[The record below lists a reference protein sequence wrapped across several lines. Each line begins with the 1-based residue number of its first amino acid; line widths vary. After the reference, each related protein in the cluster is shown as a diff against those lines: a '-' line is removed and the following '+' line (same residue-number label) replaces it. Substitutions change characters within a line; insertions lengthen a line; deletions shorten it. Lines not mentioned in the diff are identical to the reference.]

1 VIILALIVFFMLRRL
16 HSSPSHAMAYAAA
29 ASPYAKETAAE
40 SAARTKQSSE
50 MLSGYAASQ
59 RRSAAPPPSVSYG
72 EESPVTV
79 GGPVMLRLFVADQ
92 NTAIGRR
99 NIHFVKPGFTF
110 TIGGGRSDFLIF
122 LVPLPPH
129 VAEIRYDGKNCTFTP
144 KRPEF
149 FPDIG
154 SNPQPDCIGKTIRVI
169 SSKGYE
175 LFIRIER
182 YEDPL
187 VALNRLLNSIVVPD
201 MPGAETSHKITSKK
215 SW

>member
-1 VIILALIVFFMLRRL
+1 LAAIILALIVFFMLRKL
-16 HSSPSHAMAYAAA
+16 QGSPGHAMAVASGAGP
-29 ASPYAKETAAE
+29 SPYAEETAAQ
-40 SAARTKQSSE
+40 SAAQTKQGSE

-59 RRSAAPPPSVSYG
+59 RRSGPPPPSISG
-72 EESPVTV
+72 EESLPPS

-99 NIHFVKPGFTF
+99 NVHFVKPGYTL

-129 VAEIRYDGKNCTFTP
+129 IAEIRYDGKTCIFTP
-144 KRPEF
+144 RRPEF

-154 SNPQPDCIGKTIRVI
+154 SNAQSDCIGKTIRVI
-169 SSKGYE
+169 SAKSYE
-175 LFIRIER
+175 LFIRVER

-201 MPGAETSHKITSKK
+201 MTRVNKAK
-215 SW
+215 

>member
-1 VIILALIVFFMLRRL
+1 
-16 HSSPSHAMAYAAA
+16 MAYAAA
-29 ASPYAKETAAE
+29 ASPYAEETAAQ
-40 SAARTKQSSE
+40 SAAQAKQNSE

-72 EESPVTV
+72 EESTVTV

-99 NIHFVKPGFTF
+99 NIHFVKPGYTF

-154 SNPQPDCIGKTIRVI
+154 ANPQPDCIGKTIRVI
-169 SSKGYE
+169 SAKGYE

-187 VALNRLLNSIVVPD
+187 IALNRLLTSIVVPR
-201 MPGAETSHKITSKK
+201 MPEAVKK
-215 SW
+215 